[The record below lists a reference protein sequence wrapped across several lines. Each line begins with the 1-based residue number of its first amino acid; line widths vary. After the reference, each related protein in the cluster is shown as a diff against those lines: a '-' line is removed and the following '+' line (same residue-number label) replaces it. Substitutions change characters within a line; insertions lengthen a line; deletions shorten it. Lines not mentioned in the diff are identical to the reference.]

1 MDMQQSATLGPPVF
15 VDLNVLPEE
24 LRPLRYP
31 PWYSLCLVAIIVLGL
46 LLIPLHAVEQADGAE
61 PRRLGAE
68 LNLIRSELT
77 DVEIDFGR
85 ARDIQQQLDATEAST
100 ARLGEERQAL
110 LGNSLELAADL
121 VAAMQ
126 ALPQGSHL
134 AAFTAGD
141 GRFTLTG
148 GAGQPADVLGYY
160 GALSENGKY
169 SQTRITSMVIASGQE
184 GGGGVTFTIEVTQ

>member
-1 MDMQQSATLGPPVF
+1 MQQGATLGPPVF

-24 LRPLRYP
+24 LRALRYP
-31 PWYSLCLVAIIVLGL
+31 PWYSLGLIAIVVFGL
-46 LLIPLHAVEQADGAE
+46 LLIPLHWVEQADSAE
-61 PRRLGAE
+61 PARLGAE
-68 LNLIRSELT
+68 LDLIRSELT

-85 ARDIQQQLDATEAST
+85 ARDIQQQLDATEASI

-110 LGNSLELAADL
+110 LGDSQELAADL
-121 VAAMQ
+121 AAAMQ

-160 GALSENGKY
+160 RALSESGRY
-169 SQTRITSMVIASGQE
+169 SQTRITSVAIASGQQ

>member
-1 MDMQQSATLGPPVF
+1 MRQDATLGPPVF

-31 PWYSLCLVAIIVLGL
+31 PWYSLGLIAIVVFGL
-46 LLIPLHAVEQADGAE
+46 LLIPLHWAEQSDSAE
-61 PRRLGAE
+61 PARLGAE
-68 LNLIRSELT
+68 LDLIRSELT
-77 DVEIDFGR
+77 DIEIDFGR
-85 ARDIQQQLDATEAST
+85 ARDIRQQLDATEAST

-110 LGNSLELAADL
+110 LGDSQELAADL
-121 VAAMQ
+121 AAAMQ

-134 AAFTAGD
+134 AAITAGD
-141 GRFTLTG
+141 GRFTLAG

-160 GALSENGKY
+160 RAVSESGRY
-169 SQTRITSMVIASGQE
+169 SQTRITSMASGQQ

>member
-1 MDMQQSATLGPPVF
+1 MQQGATLGPPVF

-31 PWYSLCLVAIIVLGL
+31 PWYSLGLIAIVVFGL
-46 LLIPLHAVEQADGAE
+46 LLIPLHWVEQADSAE
-61 PRRLGAE
+61 PTRLGAE
-68 LNLIRSELT
+68 LDLIRSELT

-85 ARDIQQQLDATEAST
+85 ARDIQQQLDGTEASI
-100 ARLGEERQAL
+100 ARLGEERQAI
-110 LGNSLELAADL
+110 LGDSEELAADL
-121 VAAMQ
+121 AAAMQ

-134 AAFTAGD
+134 AAFSAGD

-160 GALSENGKY
+160 RALSESGRY
-169 SQTRITSMVIASGQE
+169 SQTRITSVAMASGQQ

>member
-1 MDMQQSATLGPPVF
+1 MQRGATLGPPVF

-31 PWYSLCLVAIIVLGL
+31 PWYSLGLIAIVVFGL
-46 LLIPLHAVEQADGAE
+46 LLIPLHWVEQADSAE
-61 PRRLGAE
+61 PTRLGAE
-68 LNLIRSELT
+68 LDLIRSELT

-85 ARDIQQQLDATEAST
+85 ARDIQQQLDGTEASI
-100 ARLGEERQAL
+100 ARLGEERQAI
-110 LGNSLELAADL
+110 LGDSEELAADL
-121 VAAMQ
+121 AAAMQ

-134 AAFTAGD
+134 AAFSAGD

-160 GALSENGKY
+160 RALSESGRY
-169 SQTRITSMVIASGQE
+169 SQTRITSVAMASGQQ